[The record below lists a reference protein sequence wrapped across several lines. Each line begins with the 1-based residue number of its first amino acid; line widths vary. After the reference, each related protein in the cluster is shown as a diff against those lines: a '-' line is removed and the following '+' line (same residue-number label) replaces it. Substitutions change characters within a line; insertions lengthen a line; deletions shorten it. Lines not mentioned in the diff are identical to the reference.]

1 MQPPSICLMPVV
13 HVVLSL
19 LLTACSTLPDSGGW
33 GRSGDQRAPV
43 ESRDGRSGPQVTAE
57 EATRLAQG
65 EAAIA
70 LTLAR
75 LKARPEHILQPEQTG
90 YYMDV
95 QLATLRKRFAG
106 VDVTLSREDGQL
118 RLVLPESATFTSGS
132 AELTGN
138 ARGMLEGVAQVL
150 AEYDKTLVVV
160 EGHSD
165 ALGPAGFNQT
175 LSEQRALAVAH
186 SLLAHGVSARR
197 LVAVGY
203 GADRPVA
210 SNDTDADRARNR
222 RVELLVRPVTAT

>member
-1 MQPPSICLMPVV
+1 MQPPSIRLIPVV

-75 LKARPEHILQPEQTG
+75 LKARPEHVLQPEQTG

-138 ARGMLEGVAQVL
+138 ARGMLEGVA
-150 AEYDKTLVVV
+150 
-160 EGHSD
+160 
-165 ALGPAGFNQT
+165 
-175 LSEQRALAVAH
+175 H